1 MYNIFL
7 KYWNNFWLNFEWFL
21 HRNMVIYTV
30 IILLPQGFY
39 ILCAGFF
46 FRSIR
51 FLHANLARLCIPIQ
65 QRSRLQTL
73 VSSYHSTT
81 SAQRTPSVDSCANSQ
96 CFPGLLERGHLSA
109 KSIRG
114 ARNEN
119 MENMENLTLSLLYK
133 PLISIFSF
141 QVLTRI

>member
-1 MYNIFL
+1 
-7 KYWNNFWLNFEWFL
+7 
-21 HRNMVIYTV
+21 MVIYTV

-39 ILCAGFF
+39 ILWPGFF

-51 FLHANLARLCIPIQ
+51 FLHANLARLLILIQ

-73 VSSYHSTT
+73 VSSYHSNT
-81 SAQRTPSVDSCANSQ
+81 SAQRTPSVDSWANSQ
-96 CFPGLLERGHLSA
+96 YFPGLLERGHLSL

-119 MENMENLTLSLLYK
+119 MENIENLTLSPLYNAHFDFLFSSVDENLNS
-133 PLISIFSF
+133 PYSPYSPYSHPHLI
-141 QVLTRI
+141 

>member
-1 MYNIFL
+1 
-7 KYWNNFWLNFEWFL
+7 
-21 HRNMVIYTV
+21 MVIYTV

-119 MENMENLTLSLLYK
+119 MENMENLNSRQHLKRENRNERCIEERESQILYI
-133 PLISIFSF
+133 LHI
-141 QVLTRI
+141 LTPT

>member
-1 MYNIFL
+1 MSDFCIEIWSF
-7 KYWNNFWLNFEWFL
+7 
-21 HRNMVIYTV
+21 
-30 IILLPQGFY
+30 ILLLYYCHRVFIYYAQ
-39 ILCAGFF
+39 GFF

-51 FLHANLARLCIPIQ
+51 YLHANLARLLILIQ

-73 VSSYHSTT
+73 VSSYHSNT

-96 CFPGLLERGHLSA
+96 YFPGLLERGHLSL

-119 MENMENLTLSLLYK
+119 MENIENLTLSLLYTT
-133 PLISIFSF
+133 LISIFSF